1 MRTAL
6 PARDFYPAAEVEKD
20 APAFYKT
27 ADCVTEKCGVSGEMS
42 GACETTLEVALLEHQ
57 EYPDYVAAMRVY
69 DKLTEGKQLRLVE
82 RNTASLRKYV
92 VGLFRDAA
100 SGTLDASGQEQLR
113 GLLAVLNPFYY
124 HYMVFSDK
132 VPEKVRENVYDAMRG
147 VRALR
152 EPLDMVK
159 LFLEFYATEN
169 PYAMRVNPTA
179 RMDGY
184 LRSKLQIEGAAPN
197 LGSAGRYRDMRVWDL
212 SGKMRKV
219 DVPGSLELDDV
230 GVRSVFSETY
240 GDSFLRPKPLLVGGA
255 GGGDALRVDFREAL
269 KMTAEEMAAD
279 KDSEKRKEAYALEAQ
294 ADFLGRLL
302 SREWSPEQRAEL
314 DAYVKAARS
323 VDMDKTREKETALV
337 KEVFGSRY
345 VRQVYTF
352 IGTSIFPRFLG
363 VFQVG
368 GLGSP
373 DFEKSD
379 RRMGTEFGLF
389 SYMATR
395 DLYSECNMMHVRGL
409 SDDFS
414 LKRTERDAVVKF
426 LRDAA
431 PEYEVHGYSV
441 AQGVPE
447 GMRYVDPDA
456 GTALSVGFYNASL
469 ILEGFVDMAL
479 LVEVTR
485 FGGMG
490 KDGGMSVTTEFLV
503 LWMCVG
509 DDARHDVRVGCPVL
523 AEMMMDAI
531 WKDQDVRPT
540 KSALREPEKPDS
552 KTRKWLNKAM
562 GRKDQTKKKKRVRID
577 ETQNMST
584 A

>member
-1 MRTAL
+1 M
-6 PARDFYPAAEVEKD
+6 EKD

-27 ADCVTEKCGVSGEMS
+27 ADCVAEKCGVGGDMS
-42 GACETTLEVALLEHQ
+42 GACETTLEVAMLEHQ
-57 EYPDYVAAMRVY
+57 EYPDYVAAMAVY
-69 DKLTEGKQLRLVE
+69 DKMSEANQLRLVE

-92 VGLFRDAA
+92 VGLFRDSTSGVLAA
-100 SGTLDASGQEQLR
+100 GAQGQLR
-113 GLLAVLNPFYY
+113 GLLEVLNPFYY
-124 HYMVFSDK
+124 HYMLFSDK
-132 VPEKVRENVYDAMRG
+132 VPEKVRENVYDVMRG
-147 VRALR
+147 VRAVR

-169 PYAMRVNPTA
+169 PYVMRVNPTA

-197 LGSAGRYRDMRVWDL
+197 LGSVSRYRDMRVWDL
-212 SGKMRKV
+212 AGKMRAV
-219 DVPGSLELDDV
+219 DVPGSLELDE
-230 GVRSVFSETY
+230 GAVRSVFSETY
-240 GDSFLRPKPLLVGGA
+240 GDSFLRPKPLLVVGK
-255 GGGDALRVDFREAL
+255 GGDGDVLRVDFREAL
-269 KMTAEEMAAD
+269 KMTAEEMVAD
-279 KDSEKRKEAYALEAQ
+279 KGAEKRKEEYALEAQ
-294 ADFLGRLL
+294 ADFLGRLMG
-302 SREWSPEQRAEL
+302 RAWSPAQRAEL

-323 VDMDKTREKETALV
+323 VDVDKTREKETALV

-373 DFEKSD
+373 DFEKSGQRLGSD
-379 RRMGTEFGLF
+379 FGLF
-389 SYMATR
+389 AYMATR

-409 SDDFS
+409 SGDFS
-414 LKRTERDAVVKF
+414 LKRTERDAVVEF
-426 LRDAA
+426 LREAA
-431 PEYEVHGYSV
+431 PEYDAQGYSV

-447 GMRYVDPDA
+447 GMRYVDPGA

-469 ILEGFVDMAL
+469 ILDGFVDMAL

-485 FGGMG
+485 FAGMG
-490 KDGGMSVTTEFLV
+490 KGAEMRVSTEFLV
-503 LWMCVG
+503 LWLCVG
-509 DDARHDVRVGCPVL
+509 DDAQHEVRVGCPVL

-540 KSALREPEKPDS
+540 KSVLRKPEKPAS
-552 KTRKWLNKAM
+552 KTRKWLTQAL
-562 GRKDQTKKKKRVRID
+562 GRDNQTKKKKKRVRID
-577 ETQNMST
+577 ETQNMT
-584 A
+584 AV